1 MLFCKRTS
9 YAESRNEPIF
19 ERIMTN
25 LVRAIGIFLNVE
37 KFQLPR
43 PLKLIKSTENDQNC
57 KEFPF
62 FTKISADIT
71 NFGKYFH
78 FGYQFYHSPFQNGRI
93 PIFSIIGS
101 LTNKQ
106 NVKLGVVEQ
115 QKSL

>member
-1 MLFCKRTS
+1 
-9 YAESRNEPIF
+9 
-19 ERIMTN
+19 MTN
-25 LVRAIGIFLNVE
+25 LVCAIGIFLNME
-37 KFQLPR
+37 KLQVPR
-43 PLKLIKSTENDQNC
+43 PLKLVKSTENDQNC
-57 KEFPF
+57 KKIAF
-62 FTKISADIT
+62 FDEISADIT

-78 FGYQFYHSPFQNGRI
+78 FGYQFYHSPFQNGVI